1 MFSISAQG
9 KDAHSV
15 IDNMVYNYSYCVE
28 SVTVNAIPIYTLEP
42 NTQISIYDETSKI
55 NGLYNIQTLTIPL
68 THNGLM
74 NIKVT
79 KVVDRIY

>member
-9 KDAHSV
+9 KDAHAV

-42 NTQISIYDETSKI
+42 NT
-55 NGLYNIQTLTIPL
+55 
-68 THNGLM
+68 
-74 NIKVT
+74 
-79 KVVDRIY
+79 